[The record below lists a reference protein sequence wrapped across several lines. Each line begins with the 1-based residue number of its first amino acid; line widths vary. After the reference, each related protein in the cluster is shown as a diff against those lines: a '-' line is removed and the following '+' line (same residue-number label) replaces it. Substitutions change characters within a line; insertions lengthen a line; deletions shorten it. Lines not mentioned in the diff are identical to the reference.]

1 MTFRILALFV
11 LLLLLV
17 PARGLGAGRVLRGL
31 PEKIE
36 FRQDYL
42 IYLHGRIIEEEGVR
56 PTSPEFGVYEYEKI
70 LEGFAGRGFTVISEP
85 RPKDTDV
92 GVYADKVV
100 GQVRALR
107 RAGVPPER
115 ITVLGFSKGGGIALL
130 TASRLA
136 EPKVNFVILAACG
149 EWMHEDMVHSLQGR
163 MLSMFD
169 AADDRASSCVKAFAR
184 AKGRLVPEEVVL
196 KLGTGHGAFYRPGD
210 WMEQVAEWVKKK
222 DAKGTKGS
230 KD

>member
-11 LLLLLV
+11 LLLLV
-17 PARGLGAGRVLRGL
+17 PVRALGAGRVLRGL

-36 FRQDYL
+36 LRQDYL

-56 PTSPEFGVYEYEKI
+56 PTSPQFGVYEYEKI
-70 LEGFAGRGFTVISEP
+70 LEGFAARGFTVISEP
-85 RPKDTDV
+85 RPKGTEI

-115 ITVLGFSKGGGIALL
+115 ITVLGFSKGGGIALH

-149 EWMHEDMVHSLQGR
+149 DWMQESLARGLQGR

-169 AADDRASSCVKAFAR
+169 ASDDRASSCAKAFAQ
-184 AKGRLVPEEVVL
+184 AKGPLVKEEVVL
-196 KLGTGHGAFYRPGD
+196 KLGTGHAAFYRPGD
-210 WMEQVAEWVKKK
+210 WMDQVVGWVKKK
-222 DAKGTKGS
+222 DDKAIQDS